1 MKKVSFAEAVDRF
14 LDDRRIE
21 GYATRT
27 IRHNGYSLRLCMQS
41 VGKDAD
47 VARVTRM
54 HVTRM
59 LEEAVNRG
67 NDDSTINTL
76 MSTLSAFFKWCRAE
90 GLMPPDSNPMQGR
103 RYRKVI
109 PRDHTMVNL
118 SEFPVLLDTA
128 EDHHPRDRMF
138 VALGLYTMMRQSEI
152 ASLRVGDINLEL
164 NLIDAVIHKTRDRD
178 SMRIV
183 PELRTELR
191 AWLTYY
197 TTACGPLKDSWFLV
211 PTTTRAGFTRP
222 GGTYERLPDVLVPDR
237 AMSKPHLIVHRALVA
252 MGWDLEGKHI
262 GSHTLRRSAAR
273 ACYSELVA
281 EGVDDAL
288 RQTGAFLHHKSVTQT
303 EKYLNLTID
312 RERRNRKYEDA
323 PLYPSLQAANVT
335 ALRSLNGEAHAS

>member
-1 MKKVSFAEAVDRF
+1 MKTVSFEEAMDKF

-27 IRHNGYSLRLCMQS
+27 IRHNFYSLRLCMQV
-41 VGKDAD
+41 VGPAFE
-47 VARVTRM
+47 VRHVTRM

-59 LEEAVNRG
+59 IEEAVNRG

-109 PRDHTMVNL
+109 PRDHMMVNL

-128 EDHHPRDRMF
+128 EEHHPRDRMF
-138 VALGLYTMMRQSEI
+138 IAMGLYTLMRQSEI

-178 SMRIV
+178 SMKIV
-183 PELRTELR
+183 PELRAELR
-191 AWLTYY
+191 SWLTYY
-197 TTACGPLKDSWFLV
+197 TLVCGPLKDSWFLV
-211 PTTTRAGFTRP
+211 PTTTRSGFRRP
-222 GGTYERLPDVLVPDR
+222 NGEYERLPDVLVPDR
-237 AMSKPHLIVHRALVA
+237 AMAKPHLIVHRALSR

-262 GSHTLRRSAAR
+262 GSHTMRRSAAR
-273 ACYSELVA
+273 AVYSELVA

-312 RERRNRKYEDA
+312 RERRNRKYEEA

-335 ALRSLNGEAHAS
+335 PLRSLNGEANAS